1 MRIVNLLLCL
11 YPIVLCRS
19 KDGEISRR
27 QHGERPHNTSDLA
40 QSVEPPHNYIEI
52 RYTSSLPPS
61 VKPLNSIK
69 MRHSFSTV
77 SMNVITGAQSPW
89 FLNVTNAIEPWLS
102 NLFDGERTACQVRIY
117 GVLDSSGISKIH
129 SFPQSGLARLDI
141 SSVDPDERILRCVYL
156 TDYHFAERLFDNVS
170 SPSGGVAFYCP
181 VLIRRDDKIQKSH
194 ICESLQSKSTSLT
207 LSYPFTNGTIF
218 DLSQNSSKNFVTSP
232 FEINPRTYRV
242 VSSSGV
248 SLLSLTFG
256 KQNSTATVPS
266 AAHVLRLRKRV
277 VEKQAQRHAVITA
290 QVFMN
295 DYSGPQLYLFASYYL
310 KMGYLVIIY
319 DRFGNH
325 ESHLHSFMDNELF
338 EYHPFTIMQIAYP
351 EYFTRA
357 MATTQDTK
365 FKRYFSR
372 EIPGD
377 LGSVVNAVSDTTQ
390 QDEDKRKTYN
400 IARIEYSHV
409 KSLLLVDADELL
421 WCPESP
427 NQQDELNKVMDSP
440 EVHFSRNFVYGR
452 LYSNSGL
459 TNMSRG
465 KTNIISSLNI
475 ASGLCMIAGYEK
487 KNYKSMLQC
496 WGRLERYETPL
507 WPKAADVEGLCP
519 FHFGHYACSPS
530 ADISPNK

>member
-117 GVLDSSGISKIH
+117 GVLDSDGESKIH

-156 TDYHFAERLFDNVS
+156 TDYHFAERQFDFKF

-181 VLIRRDDKIQKSH
+181 VLIRRDDEIQKSH
-194 ICESLQSKSTSLT
+194 MCESLQSKSSNLT
-207 LSYPFTNGTIF
+207 LSFPFTSDTIF
-218 DLSQNSSKNFVTSP
+218 DLPQKSSKNVVTSS
-232 FEINPRTYRV
+232 FEINPRIYRV

-248 SLLSLTFG
+248 SFLPLTFG

-277 VEKQAQRHAVITA
+277 VEKQAQRHAVATA

-295 DYSGPQLYLFASYYL
+295 DFSGPQLYLFASYYL

-325 ESHLHSFMDNELF
+325 KSHLDSFMDNEWF
-338 EYHPFTIMQIAYP
+338 EYHPFTIMQVAYP
-351 EYFTRA
+351 EKFTRT
-357 MATTQDTK
+357 MARKQDTE

-372 EIPGD
+372 ETVGD
-377 LGSVVNAVSDTTQ
+377 HVSVVNSVADTNE
-390 QDEDKRKTYN
+390 QDGDKRKTYN
-400 IARIEYSHV
+400 IARIEYTHV

-440 EVHFSRNFVYGR
+440 EVHFSRNFVFAR
-452 LYSNSGL
+452 LNSSTGSS
-459 TNMSRG
+459 NMSID
-465 KTNIISSLNI
+465 KTRILSSLNI
-475 ASGLCMIAGYEK
+475 ASGLCMLAGYEN
-487 KNYKSMLQC
+487 KNYKYMLEC
-496 WGRLERYETPL
+496 WGGLELENSKI
-507 WPKAADVEGLCP
+507 WPKAADVEALCP
-519 FHFGHYACSPS
+519 FHFNHYACSPKS
-530 ADISPNK
+530 DHSPNK